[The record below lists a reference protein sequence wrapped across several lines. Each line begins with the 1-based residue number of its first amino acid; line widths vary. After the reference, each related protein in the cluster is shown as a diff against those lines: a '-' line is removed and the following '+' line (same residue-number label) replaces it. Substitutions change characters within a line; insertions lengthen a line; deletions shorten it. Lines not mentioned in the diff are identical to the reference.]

1 MDKKTLAN
9 IAAFGLC
16 FLLWLKFGP
25 EIFWLILAI
34 GFVFVVLVTVFTVL
48 FQILFLNYF
57 EKKFLPGFKRIT
69 GREFPLGTI
78 PEESRN
84 KIKAGIS
91 RRKNEGDL
99 RYHYSDIY
107 DPLRIGFFIDI

>member
-57 EKKFLPGFKRIT
+57 EKTFLPGFKRIT

-91 RRKNEGDL
+91 PLFGLILVLILIFLLISGRL
-99 RYHYSDIY
+99 R
-107 DPLRIGFFIDI
+107 LFWF